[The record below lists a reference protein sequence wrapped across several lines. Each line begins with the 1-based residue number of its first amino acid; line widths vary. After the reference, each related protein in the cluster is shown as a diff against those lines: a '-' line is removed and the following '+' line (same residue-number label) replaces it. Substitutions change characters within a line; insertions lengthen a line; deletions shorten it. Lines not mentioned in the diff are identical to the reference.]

1 MQDLSDSIAILS
13 CCIFQNKK
21 SVLLLQFEVLNLLRG
36 GLVADVSNQNNLL
49 RGECFLSQIK
59 SISSEE
65 NYLFFCFCQPR
76 SASPHSHT
84 HLLQAIVALRPA
96 PAAETCV
103 DPQTVANCV
112 ECKIVQIQN
121 TLFQVFVL

>member
-1 MQDLSDSIAILS
+1 M
-13 CCIFQNKK
+13 
-21 SVLLLQFEVLNLLRG
+21 
-36 GLVADVSNQNNLL
+36 
-49 RGECFLSQIK
+49 SQIK
-59 SISSEE
+59 TIYSEE
-65 NYLFFCFCQPR
+65 NVFCLKSNQSPQRRMIDFLL

>member
-1 MQDLSDSIAILS
+1 M
-13 CCIFQNKK
+13 
-21 SVLLLQFEVLNLLRG
+21 
-36 GLVADVSNQNNLL
+36 
-49 RGECFLSQIK
+49 SQIK
-59 SISSEE
+59 TISSEE
-65 NYLFFCFCQPR
+65 NVFCLKSNQSPQRRMIDFLFLSTKICITTFT
-76 SASPHSHT
+76 HT